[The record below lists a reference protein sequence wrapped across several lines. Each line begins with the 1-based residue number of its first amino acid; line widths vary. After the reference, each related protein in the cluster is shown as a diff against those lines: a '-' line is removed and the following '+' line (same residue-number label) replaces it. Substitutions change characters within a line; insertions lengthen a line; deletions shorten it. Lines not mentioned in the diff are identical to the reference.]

1 MRPHLIA
8 TLRAAQRLDETGTG
22 EVAAGTLGG
31 TFNYMSGIRR
41 QPNASG
47 EAAVG
52 ERIEEV
58 PVDEIRFSQP
68 TCRSQF
74 SDGRFVH
81 DTIRDLDRGLIDPLN
96 PPFELIAVVYA
107 RRQKRY

>member
-52 ERIEEV
+52 ERIEGIFAWFRNC
-58 PVDEIRFSQP
+58 PCMAFSH
-68 TCRSQF
+68 F
-74 SDGRFVH
+74 
-81 DTIRDLDRGLIDPLN
+81 
-96 PPFELIAVVYA
+96 IACP
-107 RRQKRY
+107 